1 MRQKGWDPG
10 SETTVLKSAVDVKAP
25 KKGVVGTFG
34 QRIQKNKV
42 HGLVSHV
49 IQGPQK
55 DQSVARVDKK
65 LEGHAT

>member
-1 MRQKGWDPG
+1 MGQKGWNPG
-10 SETTVLKSAVDVKAP
+10 SGTRVLKSAVDVKAP

-34 QRIQKNKV
+34 QRIQKSNV

-49 IQGPQK
+49 IQGLHQ
-55 DQSVARVDKK
+55 DQSVACLDKK

>member
-1 MRQKGWDPG
+1 MGQKGWNPG
-10 SETTVLKSAVDVKAP
+10 SGTRVLKSAVDVKAP

-34 QRIQKNKV
+34 QRIQKSKV

-49 IQGPQK
+49 IQGLHQ
-55 DQSVARVDKK
+55 DQSVACLDKK